1 MSTRNPMYQA
11 VISSC
16 EGSKGGN
23 VRRAEG
29 EGPGKVSHAVATWQR
44 WAGGRFPQ

>member
-29 EGPGKVSHAVATWQR
+29 EGPGKVSHLAEVGR
-44 WAGGRFPQ
+44 WEGPTMT